1 MQNWLWFIGAAFCEI
16 AGCYAFW
23 AWLRLEKSPLWLVP
37 GTLSLMVF
45 AYVLTRVEAD
55 FAGRTFAAYGG
66 VYIVSSLV
74 WLFIVEDT
82 RPHQWDILGALFCIV
97 GAGIILFAGRI

>member
-1 MQNWLWFIGAAFCEI
+1 VQNWLWFIGAAFCEI

-23 AWLRLEKSPLWLVP
+23 AWLRLEKSVLWLVP
-37 GTLSLMVF
+37 GTVSLMVF
-45 AYVLTRVEAD
+45 AYILTRVEAD

-82 RPHQWDILGALFCIV
+82 RPHQWDILGALFCII
-97 GAGIILFAGRI
+97 GTGIILFAGRV